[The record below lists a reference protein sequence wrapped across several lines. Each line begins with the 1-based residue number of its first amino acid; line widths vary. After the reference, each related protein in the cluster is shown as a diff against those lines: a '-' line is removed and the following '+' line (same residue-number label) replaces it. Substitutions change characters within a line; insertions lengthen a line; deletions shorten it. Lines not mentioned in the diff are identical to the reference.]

1 MNEWDLFIRFGA
13 ALVIGFSIGLQRE
26 FSHGG
31 SGKNIPAGERT
42 FALLALA
49 GALAAAASDQF
60 AQPLIFFG
68 MLISIGLLV
77 VIGYYFKAN
86 KQHVGMTT
94 EVAILVTVLL
104 GGLCYWGYI
113 GLAVAVG
120 VATTLILSLKLETD
134 RFVQA
139 LTRADIQAALQ
150 FAVISAVVLPVLPN
164 QALLPPPFDVLNP
177 FKIWLMVVFIS
188 GISFLAYVLIKVIG
202 SERGI
207 GISGLL
213 GGLVSSTAVT
223 MSLSQRSKKESRLAK
238 AFAFAI
244 LLAWAVM
251 FLRVMVQI
259 AVVNLQ
265 LLTIIWLPLSLAGL
279 VGFAYAL
286 YVYVAR
292 RNLGAGRVEF
302 SNPFDLRAAV
312 RFGLLY
318 AFILLISRSA
328 QLYLGEAGVLV
339 SSFFAGF
346 SDSNAITL
354 SLSELSHSGGL
365 SLGTAAQGIVIATM
379 TNTLFK
385 GGIVLSSA
393 SPALRK
399 AIWPGLVLVVVVGV
413 GAAYLL

>member
-1 MNEWDLFIRFGA
+1 MSEWDLFIRFGA

-31 SGKNIPAGERT
+31 IGKNIPAGERT

-134 RFVQA
+134 LLVQA
-139 LTRADIQAALQ
+139 LTREDIQAALQ

-188 GISFLAYVLIKVIG
+188 GISFLAYVLIKLIG

-259 AVVNLQ
+259 AVVNPQ
-265 LLTIIWLPLSLAGL
+265 LLAVIWLPLTLAGL
-279 VGFAYAL
+279 VGLVYAL

-292 RNLGAGRVEF
+292 RNPGAGHVEF
-302 SNPFDLRAAV
+302 SNPFDLRAAL

-328 QLYLGEAGVLV
+328 QLYLGEAGVLL

-399 AIWPGLVLVVVVGV
+399 AIWPGLVLVIVVGV